1 MTTALV
7 CSGGG
12 HLKQLSRLI
21 PRMEVDGRRLV
32 DDELIWVTF
41 DTGLSRTMLEGQD
54 VRFVR
59 YTKPRDYVGVVRLMG
74 DAERVIRGR
83 GVDRVVSTGANLALS
98 FLPSTLTR
106 RAAFHYVE
114 SAARAEAPSATGR
127 VMVRTP
133 GVRRYAQY
141 PWFDKRRWMH
151 VGSVFD
157 SFRPGPRRER
167 SVNRVVVTAGTTDSY
182 GFRRLFARVAE
193 ILPPEATV
201 LWQTGSTDV
210 SDLPGVEARPRVPAA
225 ELAMAIRE
233 ADVVI
238 SHAGAGSALTA
249 LEMGQFPILVP
260 RAAAYDEHIDD
271 HQRQVA
277 RELERRGLAAHCP
290 VEQLTM
296 KEVLDAASRTIE
308 VVPDPAPFPLVSSAT
323 RSDR

>member
-12 HLKQLSRLI
+12 HLKQLSRLV
-21 PRMEVDGRRLV
+21 PRMSVDGRALA

-41 DTGLSRTMLEGQD
+41 ETGLSRTLLDGQE

-59 YTKPRDYVGVVRLMG
+59 YTKPRDYAGVVRLMA
-74 DAERVIRGR
+74 DAERLVRAR
-83 GVDRVVSTGANLALS
+83 KVDRVVSTGANVALS

-106 RAAFHYVE
+106 HAGFHYVE
-114 SAARAEAPSATGR
+114 SAARADAPSATGR

-141 PWFDKRRWMH
+141 PWFDSRRWMH

-157 SFRPGPRRER
+157 SFRPGERRAAAVKR
-167 SVNRVVVTAGTTDSY
+167 AVVTAGTTDSY
-182 GFRRLFARVAE
+182 GFRRLFEWVVSLLPSDAE
-193 ILPPEATV
+193 V

-210 SDLPGVEARPRVPAA
+210 SGLDLDARPRVPVT
-225 ELAMAIRE
+225 ELAAAIHE

-249 LEMGQFPILVP
+249 LEMGKCPILVP
-260 RAAAYDEHIDD
+260 REAAFGEHVDD

-277 RELERRGLAAHCP
+277 RELDRRGLAVHRR
-290 VEQLTM
+290 VQQLDI
-296 KEVLDAASRTIE
+296 EAVLDAAARSVEI
-308 VVPDPAPFPLVSSAT
+308 VPDPAPFPLASAAKE
-323 RSDR
+323 